1 MRVIYQNEVAECGYA
16 CLAMV
21 LTELGRATEVREIS
35 AFRPISSHGLS
46 MMDLYDVGLEFGLSV
61 EAYRF
66 DRNDL
71 AQIKPGSILHV
82 GGAHFVVFEKLGR
95 GYMRV
100 IDPATGR
107 RRVSLDT
114 LLATMSGYLLE
125 CAPTPQLQRI
135 RARSRIPVALERVR
149 AWNPQLRGSIA
160 KLMFV
165 ALASQFAIL
174 AMPYLGWLMLD
185 DVVGTDNFSL
195 INTLALTFAGIFSI
209 GAFGQ
214 FARGYLTEL
223 AYQGVRVN
231 ATEGL
236 LSHLLRNPMS
246 YFEKRNAGDLFAR
259 IKAQDDINAH
269 AVRTRI
275 SLSIDLAV
283 GLLALALMMMQSP
296 RLATLALLAMLFHA
310 AVSLALFARMRDTRL
325 RVMEE
330 SSRCNETLI
339 ETIRAAALIK
349 LSSGETRRT
358 AVFMSKFKSQAA
370 AALQESHLLA
380 KRDMVLRLIGYGELL
395 VITWLAASM
404 LLRGSLSVG
413 VFYAFMIYK
422 SLASERFARAVNA
435 VFAYFMLDAPAARV
449 DDIMSSEQERYTP
462 MADRQK
468 AVEVSSFE
476 SIAMRHVSFRY
487 GISDSVVLAD
497 ANLEI
502 RRGDKIVV
510 TGPSGSGKSTLFKL
524 LAAAEPLQDGDIML
538 NGIGWPNLTVDEIR
552 RHVVHMRQG
561 DIILRGS
568 IADNVS
574 LFTAD
579 ADDERIR
586 RVLEQ
591 VGLWSGVMRL
601 PMRTRT
607 LISDT
612 VANISAGQRQRLLLA
627 RALYQPKDVLLL
639 DEPTANLDA
648 GSVAGIGELLR
659 NLDRTVVVITH
670 DLSLARAFERCYRLV
685 DGALLP
691 SPPVHACAPEVPVSA
706 LAV

>member
-21 LTELGRATEVREIS
+21 LTELGRATDVREIS

-46 MMDLYDVGLEFGLSV
+46 MTDLYDVALEFGLSV

-66 DRNDL
+66 ERNDL

-95 GYMRV
+95 GYVQV

-107 RRVSLDT
+107 RRVALDT

-135 RARSRIPVALERVR
+135 RARSRMPAALERVR
-149 AWNPQLRGSIA
+149 AWNPQLRSSIA
-160 KLMFV
+160 KVMFV
-165 ALASQFAIL
+165 ALAAQFAIL

-185 DVVGTDNFSL
+185 EVVGTDNLSL
-195 INTLALTFAGIFSI
+195 IHTLVWTFAGIFAI
-209 GAFGQ
+209 GTFAQ
-214 FARGYLTEL
+214 FAQDYLTEL
-223 AYQGVRVN
+223 ACQWVRVN

-236 LSHLLRNPMS
+236 LSHLLRNPLS

-259 IKAQDDINAH
+259 IKAQDDISAH
-269 AVRTRI
+269 AVRVRI
-275 SLSIDLAV
+275 SLGIDLAV

-296 RLATLALLAMLFHA
+296 LLATLALLGILLPALVA
-310 AVSLALFARMRDTRL
+310 LALFARMRDTRL
-325 RVMEE
+325 RVLEE
-330 SSRCNETLI
+330 STRCDETLL

-349 LSSGETRRT
+349 LSCGETRRT
-358 AVFMSKFKSQAA
+358 AAFMGKFKSYAA
-370 AALQESHLLA
+370 VALQESRLVA
-380 KRDMVLRLIGYGELL
+380 KRDVALQLISYGELL
-395 VITWLAASM
+395 VMTWLAASL

-413 VFYAFMIYK
+413 VFYAFMIYR
-422 SLASERFARAVNA
+422 SLASARLARSVNA
-435 VFAYFMLDAPAARV
+435 GFAHLMLDAPAARV

-468 AVEVSSFE
+468 AVEVASFE

-487 GISDSVVLAD
+487 GISDGMVLAD
-497 ANLEI
+497 ASLEI

-524 LAAAEPLQDGDIML
+524 LAAAEPLQDGELLL
-538 NGIGWPNLTVDEIR
+538 NGIRWPNLTVDEIR
-552 RHVVHMRQG
+552 RHVVHLRQG
-561 DIILRGS
+561 DVILRGS

-591 VGLWSGVMRL
+591 VGLWSDVMRM

-627 RALYQPKDVLLL
+627 RALYQPKEVLLL

-648 GSVAGIGELLR
+648 GSVSGVAELLR
-659 NLDRTVVVITH
+659 QLDRTVVVITH
-670 DLSLARAFERCYRLV
+670 DLSLAQAFERRYRLV
-685 DGALLP
+685 DGALSP
-691 SPPVHACAPEVPVSA
+691 SSPVHAATPEVPVSET
-706 LAV
+706 AV